1 VSDTITLAQLR
12 TKVRERADQVNS
24 TFITDSELN
33 GYIDLSYASFYD
45 LLIEEENYYF
55 GTTANIA
62 ASSVSAT
69 GTINLPSTFY
79 RLVGID
85 DVTDPSR
92 PLTVRKFNFAERN
105 DFDEGYVTLSNYSD
119 IFYQLYGSTIL
130 LTPVSLAIKPYKLWF
145 IPHRTVL
152 SADGD
157 TVDSVNGWIE
167 WVIIDAAIKCMIK
180 EESDIKALLQ
190 TKGEVYERI
199 AKAKGKRDSVGPSK
213 IARVRNKQQRRIS
226 DSRLPPS
233 F

>member
-1 VSDTITLAQLR
+1 MSDTITLAQLR

-24 TFITDSELN
+24 LFITDTELN
-33 GYIDLSYASFYD
+33 GYIDLSYAAFYD

-62 ASSVSAT
+62 ASAVSNAT
-69 GTINLPSTFY
+69 ITLPSTFY

-85 DVTDPSR
+85 DVTDSSR

-119 IFYQLYGSTIL
+119 VFYQLYGSTIL
-130 LTPVSLAIKPYKLWF
+130 LTPPTLAVKPYKLWF

-167 WVIIDAAIKCMIK
+167 WVIDDAAIKCVIK
-180 EESDIKALLQ
+180 EEGDIKALLTAKQ
-190 TKGEVYERI
+190 EVYERI
-199 AKAKGKRDSVGPSK
+199 TKAKGKRDSVGPSK

>member
-1 VSDTITLAQLR
+1 MADTITLANLR
-12 TKVRERADQVNS
+12 TRVRERADQVNS
-24 TFITDSELN
+24 TFITDTELN
-33 GYIDLSYASFYD
+33 GYIDLSYAALYD

-55 GTTANIA
+55 GTTADIA
-62 ASSVSAT
+62 ASAISNARITV
-69 GTINLPSTFY
+69 PSTFY

-85 DVTDPSR
+85 DLTDPSH

-119 IFYQLYGSTIL
+119 VFYQLYGSVIL
-130 LTPVSLAIKPYKLWF
+130 LAPPTLAVKPYKLWF

-157 TVDSVNGWIE
+157 TIDSINGWCE
-167 WVIIDAAIKCMIK
+167 WIILDAAIKCLLK
-180 EESDIKALLQ
+180 EESDIKPLLAAKQ
-190 TKGEVYERI
+190 EVYERL